1 MPFEHIGP
9 HVRNASGCPNTP
21 YRCGNPGCG
30 TVFLRK
36 DKGEHFCSC
45 QHRLTPCEV
54 CKETMAQLRDQVA
67 QQQQTIERQEQANAS
82 AEQRIAELERILD
95 HQQQFTQEYADDLRD
110 SRGLIARLQAER
122 QAAQAPPPHPC
133 VNFIALGRMT
143 DQQQKN
149 YLGEKLFTRIQR
161 MHPHHA
167 AILTG
172 MLLEMENCDIIR
184 VLESQQLLHEKVQ
197 EAVQVVR
204 EHGGVDI

>member
-110 SRGLIARLQAER
+110 SQAER
-122 QAAQAPPPHPC
+122 LAAQAHPC
-133 VNFIALGRMT
+133 VNFITLGRMT
-143 DQQQKN
+143 DEQQKI
-149 YLGEKLFTRIQR
+149 YLGEKLFTRIQPMR
-161 MHPHHA
+161 HA
-167 AILTG
+167 AKLTG
-172 MLLEMENCDIIR
+172 MLLGLENCVIIR
-184 VLESQQLLHEKVQ
+184 LLESQQLLHENEVQ
-197 EAVQVVR
+197 EAVQVLR
-204 EHGGVDI
+204 EHDGIDI